1 MFNDV
6 LFHNFLRTHK
16 TLQPSSI
23 PTPTTDG
30 YSMSDIIY
38 FWKDGEKSIG
48 IDESLTLPQ
57 FSVAGIKQRDKKVVL
72 STGNYSR
79 LLCEIQLIR
88 SMGYYMIQVS
98 ILNILVSNRLKKIL
112 KNLINFQSINSITN
126 SITAFRSTCPPR

>member
-1 MFNDV
+1 
-6 LFHNFLRTHK
+6 
-16 TLQPSSI
+16 
-23 PTPTTDG
+23 
-30 YSMSDIIY
+30 MSDIIY

-88 SMGYYMIQVS
+88 SMGYYMIQIYVPASLIVMISWVS
-98 ILNILVSNRLKKIL
+98 FWVII
-112 KNLINFQSINSITN
+112 F
-126 SITAFRSTCPPR
+126 

>member
-1 MFNDV
+1 
-6 LFHNFLRTHK
+6 
-16 TLQPSSI
+16 
-23 PTPTTDG
+23 
-30 YSMSDIIY
+30 MSDIIY

-98 ILNILVSNRLKKIL
+98 ILNILV
-112 KNLINFQSINSITN
+112 
-126 SITAFRSTCPPR
+126 

>member
-1 MFNDV
+1 MTIDLFSSHNSTRNFSTTSDDV
-6 LFHNFLRTHK
+6 LQLTKRSNQNCAPLNS
-16 TLQPSSI
+16 P
-23 PTPTTDG
+23 PTAITDG

-88 SMGYYMIQVS
+88 SMGYYMIQVYFTS
-98 ILNILVSNRLKKIL
+98 TPKSTKIFETTSNQ
-112 KNLINFQSINSITN
+112 F
-126 SITAFRSTCPPR
+126 